1 MATKER
7 KDEWERE
14 STLGLS
20 DLSYLKPLNGRLS
33 WCVTS
38 WLTLALCACSRLWSD
53 TRRLAL
59 EKPPFFLQ
67 LELFPARQS
76 SELPSCHAEHRH
88 IVFLR
93 EVILRENKTF
103 SEREG
108 RAGISAS
115 R

>member
-1 MATKER
+1 MSGKGKEHAGTF
-7 KDEWERE
+7 RE
-14 STLGLS
+14 HAGTFRSVVSEAAKRQAQLVC
-20 DLSYLKPLNGRLS
+20 DF
-33 WCVTS
+33 
-38 WLTLALCACSRLWSD
+38 LADVGTVCFSLLWSD

-88 IVFLR
+88 KVLLR
-93 EVILRENKTF
+93 EVILRENKTC

-108 RAGISAS
+108 RAGVSAS